1 MVKREREGQVYYV
14 HQSSRTIVSKLCPN
28 CEAIKL
34 IEDFN
39 KTGNGTGISGTKTKC
54 KSCEGEIQ

>member
-14 HQSSRTIVSKLCPN
+14 HQSSRTIVSEIFLT

-34 IEDFN
+34 IEDFS
-39 KTGNGTGISGTKTKC
+39 KMGNGTGTARTKIKC